1 MHPPAGRVPVT
12 GRQESILFLAWGG
25 SGRLAGMGPQKTQLP
40 PAPGAPEIHRPGS
53 SGAEPGDTSLSEAV
67 STLRKRKWILILAVA
82 LGLAYGFYKA
92 YTQPKVFV
100 ATSIIQVHN
109 GASNAY
115 RVEASFDETDD
126 SQTRMNSEALI
137 LKSETLLYTVAREM
151 DLANNPDFLGAKGP
165 VPHSSIDDPNVR
177 ANVVGTLQGSL
188 QVSLIPRT
196 EMMSISYTSPSARLS
211 ADIVNQVVN
220 DYILR
225 TFHTPVE
232 QTGVVANFLGDSM
245 NDLKSELERAQDQ
258 MMNLQRKLGVL
269 GFDPASTHNQ
279 LQTSLEGLLAA
290 EETAKITRMTTE
302 SRYLMVKSMDPNTI
316 EGSIETT
323 PGTAP
328 GELNGLRAQLA
339 AAQANYAE
347 LTAPGGLG
355 PNHPRA
361 KALQDSMATLTK
373 EIGAEQGRLELQ
385 AKESYLAAQAS
396 EDKIEQELDAK
407 KKEAYDQG
415 NDLVQLAVVQRE
427 YEQDRALYEGL
438 KQRLETARVESG
450 LGASE
455 VDQVDK
461 ALPPVNPTMQSPER
475 IVLTTTL
482 FFLLGGVVIAFLVE
496 SLDTGLHNIQEIEH
510 VMEMPSLAVVPRA
523 KRPSAEQAATM
534 SASQRNLNVLTQPKS
549 QFTES
554 FRSLQ
559 TSLLLATAG
568 QPPKFILF
576 TSATPSEGK
585 TTIASNLACIL
596 AQGESRVVLIDAD
609 LRRPT
614 IHHRFGLMGKTGLT
628 TILAGTSS
636 FENTVQHVAELPNL
650 DILPSG
656 PVPPFPTEMLNSDAM
671 KALLEKLGGLYT
683 YVIIDSPPILSV
695 TDAAILGRMVD
706 AVVLVIRH
714 GKSSK
719 NVMRRAR
726 DLMVRSGA
734 PIAGLVLN
742 AVDVNSPEYYGYY
755 GYTGYSYGSADA
767 DSWARSS
774 AGDAAPERKA
784 RR

>member
-1 MHPPAGRVPVT
+1 
-12 GRQESILFLAWGG
+12 
-25 SGRLAGMGPQKTQLP
+25 MGPEKTQLP
-40 PAPGAPEIHRPGS
+40 PALGAPGPQRLGS
-53 SGAEPGDTSLSEAV
+53 TGAEAGDTSLSEAV
-67 STLRKRKWILILAVA
+67 STLRKRRWILIVAVV
-82 LGLAYGFYKA
+82 LGVAYGSYKA
-92 YTQPKVFV
+92 ITQPKLFL
-100 ATSIIQVHN
+100 ATSVIQVHN
-109 GASNAY
+109 GTSNAY
-115 RVEASFDETDD
+115 RVEQYLDETDD
-126 SQTRMNSEALI
+126 AQTKMNSEALV

-151 DLANNPDFLGAKGP
+151 DLANNPDFMETKGP
-165 VPHSSIDDPNVR
+165 PHHNSIDNPSVR
-177 ANVVGTLQGSL
+177 ADAVSTLQHNL

-196 EMMSISYTSPSARLS
+196 EMISISYLSPSARLS
-211 ADIVNQVVN
+211 ADIVNQIVN

-232 QTGVVANFLGDSM
+232 QTGMVSNFLASNMDE
-245 NDLKSELERAQDQ
+245 LKSELERAQDQ
-258 MMNLQRKLGVL
+258 MMTLQRKIGVL
-269 GFDPASTHNQ
+269 GYDPTTTHNQ
-279 LQTSLEGLLAA
+279 LQTSLEGLLTA
-290 EETAKITRMTTE
+290 EESAKIARMTAE
-302 SRYLMVKSMDPNTI
+302 SRYVMIKSMDPNTI

-328 GELNGLRAQLA
+328 AELNQLRAQLA
-339 AAQANYAE
+339 ANRAQYADLSATLGAN
-347 LTAPGGLG
+347 
-355 PNHPRA
+355 NPRMQ
-361 KALQDSMATLTK
+361 ALQNTIATLTK
-373 EIGAEQGRLELQ
+373 EINTEQGRLELQ

-407 KKEAYDQG
+407 KKEAFDQG
-415 NDLVQLAVVQRE
+415 NDLVQLTVVQRE
-427 YEQDRALYEGL
+427 YEQDRTLYEGL
-438 KQRLETARVESG
+438 KQRLETAKVESG
-450 LGASE
+450 LDASE

-461 ALPPVNPTMQSPER
+461 ALPPVNPTMRSPQQ
-475 IVLTTTL
+475 IILTTTV
-482 FFLLGGVVIAFLVE
+482 FFLLGGIVIAFLVE
-496 SLDTGLHNIQEIEH
+496 SLDTGLHNIQEIEQ
-510 VMEMPSLAVVPRA
+510 VMEMPSLAVIPKA
-523 KRPSAEQAATM
+523 KRPSAEQSAAM
-534 SASQRNLNVLTQPKS
+534 SAAQRNLNVLTQPKS
-549 QFTES
+549 QFTEA

-585 TTIASNLACIL
+585 TTAASNLACIL
-596 AQGESRVVLIDAD
+596 AQGEARVLLIDAD

-614 IHHRFGLMGKTGLT
+614 VHHRFGLTGKAGLT

-636 FENTVQHVAELPNL
+636 FENTVQGVTELPNL

-656 PVPPFPTEMLNSDAM
+656 PVPPFPTEMLSSEAM

-683 YVIIDSPPILSV
+683 HVIIDSPPILSV

-742 AVDVNSPEYYGYY
+742 AVDVNSPDYYGYY

-767 DSWARSS
+767 DSWEARSGS
-774 AGDAAPERKA
+774 GGDRDSKRKA